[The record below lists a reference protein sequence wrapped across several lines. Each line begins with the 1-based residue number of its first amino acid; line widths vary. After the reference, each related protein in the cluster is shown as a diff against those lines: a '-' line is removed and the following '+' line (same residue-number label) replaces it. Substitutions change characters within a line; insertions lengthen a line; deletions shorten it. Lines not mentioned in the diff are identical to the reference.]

1 MLTGLPNRHA
11 ISERI
16 HAAIAAE
23 TAATR
28 GQVGILFLDLDN
40 FKRVNDHY
48 GHITGDRLLQD
59 VSAIISGCLPSGATL
74 ARLGGDEF
82 LVLFE
87 HGTRPLLE
95 ATAQIILE
103 RLRTP
108 IHLGLM
114 EVYTSC
120 SIGIAMH
127 PQHGDSLE
135 TLIRSADTAMYVAK
149 EEGKHTY
156 RVFSLEM
163 NQKVAKYMWLD
174 TNLRKAL
181 EEEQFVLHYQ
191 PVVDIA
197 TGDVHGV
204 EALIR
209 WQSPDRGRRAGR
221 VHPLRGGVG
230 LIAPLGRWVMRTAA
244 AQAAAWKA
252 KGPASGS
259 R

>member
-1 MLTGLPNRHA
+1 
-11 ISERI
+11 
-16 HAAIAAE
+16 
-23 TAATR
+23 
-28 GQVGILFLDLDN
+28 
-40 FKRVNDHY
+40 
-48 GHITGDRLLQD
+48 
-59 VSAIISGCLPSGATL
+59 
-74 ARLGGDEF
+74 
-82 LVLFE
+82 
-87 HGTRPLLE
+87 
-95 ATAQIILE
+95 
-103 RLRTP
+103 
-108 IHLGLM
+108 M

-209 WQSPDRGRRAGR
+209 WQSPDRGL
-221 VHPLRGGVG
+221 V
-230 LIAPLGRWVMRTAA
+230 APVEFI
-244 AQAAAWKA
+244 
-252 KGPASGS
+252 
-259 R
+259 